1 MTNLIASVISL
12 VVSMSI
18 TVINKTRFDEY
29 NTYCEACKKEVKLQM
44 IG

>member
-29 NTYCEACKKEVKLQM
+29 NTYCEHVKKK
-44 IG
+44 